1 MAFDFV
7 TSRQGKPHVTAE
19 QAGALNLSIFGK
31 GRFVTDYADELA
43 VTMASANQV
52 NIATGGLIVDGRF
65 LINEKPETV
74 AIANG
79 TQNQWRKD
87 LIILKINVD
96 ASTGIGSVSLSSI
109 QGTPAAT
116 EAAAKDPVFTP
127 GDLSKGGHQAQVA
140 IARVTLDGL
149 KPSVALIP
157 PKAYTLGGN
166 DFDILSCEKPAYSDG
181 SKIFWRAFGNKQ
193 MVTVQVQVFIGDTS
207 SWASIKCPFV
217 IPQGYRF
224 RGCLDRIKATAGDDG
239 TSALDG
245 DRLIM
250 PVAMRDNDNT
260 NVHLIVKSGG
270 EIYVQNMGGGGHT
283 NGWRY
288 GCLSYTVQD

>member
-52 NIATGGLIVDGRF
+52 SIAPGALIVDGHF

-79 TQNQWRKD
+79 AQNQWCKD
-87 LIILKINVD
+87 LIILKINID

-116 EAAAKDPVFTP
+116 EAAAKDPAFTP
-127 GDLSKGGHQAQVA
+127 GDLSKGSYQAQVA

-157 PKAYTLGGN
+157 PKVRPLSGN
-166 DFDILSCEKPAYSDG
+166 DFEMFAVQDVDG
-181 SKIFWRAFGNKQ
+181 SSSKNYWHVWRTGDS
-193 MVTVQVQVFIGDTS
+193 VTVQFYGWLRGNTTYD
-207 SWASIKCPFV
+207 AKACPFLIPEGSRPPAVDSTLYPFEDHEYIYYAPAVCPGHTDV
-217 IPQGYRF
+217 I
-224 RGCLDRIKATAGDDG
+224 
-239 TSALDG
+239 SALSVRPDG
-245 DRLIM
+245 KVYIQD
-250 PVAMRDNDNT
+250 
-260 NVHLIVKSGG
+260 
-270 EIYVQNMGGGGHT
+270 MGGT
-283 NGWRY
+283 VSNAWRQ
-288 GCLSYTVQD
+288 GILTYTVAH

>member
-149 KPSVALIP
+149 KPSVSLILP
-157 PKAYTLGGN
+157 TAKSLGGN
-166 DFDILSCEKPAYSDG
+166 DFELFAVQDVETG
-181 SKIFWRAFGNKQ
+181 STYKNYWHVWRTGNS
-193 MVTVQVQVFIGDTS
+193 VTVQFYGWFNGKSKYDAKQ
-207 SWASIKCPFV
+207 CPFL
-217 IPQGYRF
+217 IPEGSRPPAVDGSLYPF
-224 RGCLDRIKATAGDDG
+224 DDHEHIYYSQIICPEHPDVL
-239 TSALDG
+239 TVLSARPDG
-245 DRLIM
+245 
-250 PVAMRDNDNT
+250 
-260 NVHLIVKSGG
+260 K
-270 EIYVQNMGGGGHT
+270 IYVQDMGGALSDA
-283 NGWRY
+283 WRM
-288 GCLSYTVQD
+288 GTLTYTVAH

>member
-116 EAAAKDPVFTP
+116 EAAAKDPPFTP
-127 GDLSKGGHQAQVA
+127 GDLSKGSYQAQVA

-149 KPSVALIP
+149 KPTVALIP

-166 DFDILSCEKPAYSDG
+166 DFDILICEKPSYFGG
-181 SKIFWRAFGNKQ
+181 SKIFWRAFGNRQ
-193 MVTVQVQVFIGDTS
+193 MVTVQAQVFIADTS
-207 SWASIKCPFV
+207 AWAAIKCPFS
-217 IPQGYRF
+217 IPEGYRF
-224 RGCLDRIKATAGDDG
+224 KGCGDRLKAIGNGTNELNGDELRVPF
-239 TSALDG
+239 ALRDG
-245 DRLIM
+245 DRGTEHLTVYSDGSIM
-250 PVAMRDNDNT
+250 A
-260 NVHLIVKSGG
+260 
-270 EIYVQNMGGGGHT
+270 QNMGGGGHT

-288 GCLSYTVQD
+288 GCLSYAVQD

>member
-116 EAAAKDPVFTP
+116 EAVAKDPPFTP
-127 GDLSKGGHQAQVA
+127 GDLSKGSYQAQVA

-166 DFDILSCEKPAYSDG
+166 DFDILSCEKPSYSG
-181 SKIFWRAFGNKQ
+181 GAKIFWRAFGNKQ
-193 MVTVQVQVFIGDTS
+193 MVTIQAQVFIADTS
-207 SWASIKCPFV
+207 AWAYIKCPFT
-217 IPQGYRF
+217 IPEGYRF
-224 RGCLDRIKATAGDDG
+224 KGCGERLKAIGNGTNELNGDELRVPF
-239 TSALDG
+239 ALRDG
-245 DRLIM
+245 DLSTEHLTVYSDGSIM
-250 PVAMRDNDNT
+250 A
-260 NVHLIVKSGG
+260 
-270 EIYVQNMGGGGHT
+270 QNMGGGGHT

-288 GCLSYTVQD
+288 GCLSYAVQD

>member
-31 GRFVTDYADELA
+31 GRFVTDYADGLA

-52 NIATGGLIVDGRF
+52 SIASGALIVDGRF

-87 LIILKINVD
+87 LIILTIKVD

-127 GDLSKGGHQAQVA
+127 GDLSKGSYQAQVA
-140 IARVTLDGL
+140 IARVTLNGL
-149 KPSVALIP
+149 KPEVILVP
-157 PKAYTLGGN
+157 PIVRPLGGN
-166 DFDILSCEKPAYSDG
+166 DFEMFATQDVDG
-181 SKIFWRAFGNKQ
+181 SKYKNYWHVWRTGDS
-193 MVTVQVQVFIGDTS
+193 VTVQFYGWLKDSVS
-207 SWASIKCPFV
+207 YNAAPCPFLIPEGSRPPAVDSTLYPFDDHEHIYYAAVVCPGHADV
-217 IPQGYRF
+217 I
-224 RGCLDRIKATAGDDG
+224 
-239 TSALDG
+239 SALSVRPDG
-245 DRLIM
+245 
-250 PVAMRDNDNT
+250 
-260 NVHLIVKSGG
+260 K
-270 EIYVQNMGGGGHT
+270 IYIQDMGGAVSNT
-283 NGWRY
+283 WRQ
-288 GCLSYTVQD
+288 GILTYTVAH